1 MPLPEAQYLVKLL
14 SRQYLTDR
22 HGIQFADPIV
32 YQDAG
37 GILEDF

>member
-22 HGIQFADPIV
+22 HGIQFAEPID
-32 YQDAG
+32 YQDG
-37 GILEDF
+37 SSILEDF